1 VTAPAIVRAAA
12 LALCVALLAGCG
24 PGCGPFGGDD
34 ELTKE
39 ELIAQGDEICKQ
51 GREQYQELQQNPP
64 KTASEAAELT
74 RRLIEITEGEIAEL
88 RDLNAPPESQEAL
101 DDYLAAREAG
111 LEVLRDGLA
120 AAEDQD
126 AQAYAEAQA
135 KIAEGQVHR
144 SRLAEQVGFTECSR
158 PLTDTTGDEA
168 PSQ

>member
-1 VTAPAIVRAAA
+1 VSAPAVARVAS
-12 LALCVALLAGCG
+12 LALCAALLA
-24 PGCGPFGGDD
+24 GCGPFGGDD
-34 ELTKE
+34 ELTKD

-64 KTASEAAELT
+64 KSASQAAELT
-74 RRLIEITEGEIAEL
+74 RRLIEITEGEIADL
-88 RDLNAPPESQEAL
+88 RDLNPPAESQDAL

-111 LEVLRDGLA
+111 LDFLRDGLA

-126 AQAYAEAQA
+126 ARAYAEAQA

-158 PLTDTTGDEA
+158 PLTDTTSEDETPA
-168 PSQ
+168 Q